1 VLRNSTDSPEGVAP
15 LSPSDRHDNQN
26 PEILLVIRHGKRGQ
40 DLADVAAV
48 ARRLDETI
56 PDLPFTIQRWAI
68 CHANTAPT
76 ATTAVIFKARLPALG
91 EPEEISCTKLRLG
104 PPQFPSYSLPDN
116 AIENRVTELWGEVDC
131 LFSPGQEGCLPGNP
145 LDMLVLVGH
154 QPAIDWFLD
163 GRVDEDVAVA
173 LGEVAAL
180 IRRRGTRG
188 RWHLWWV
195 ITPESQN
202 ALSGLRE
209 KIQSKM
215 TVLAVLAGFSTAVLA
230 ATAIE
235 LAGNAVAR
243 PETRLL
249 MLAAIALFFAS
260 AVVQI
265 GTLLAYDRLMMPH
278 RFWRTRQPRASRSP
292 GELPTGVVER
302 PPSSAGWVVYQESV
316 RLWRWAVNAFIVAG
330 AGVLVLLAAVACNDL
345 ESVVV
350 AGVAAIIVL
359 LALICRREL
368 PPDTGAPD

>member
-1 VLRNSTDSPEGVAP
+1 MAP
-15 LSPSDRHDNQN
+15 LPPRESHKDQN
-26 PEILLVIRHGKRGQ
+26 LDILLVIRHGERGQ
-40 DLADVAAV
+40 ELADVAAV
-48 ARRLDETI
+48 AQRLGETI
-56 PDLPFTIQRWAI
+56 RDLPFTIQHWAI
-68 CHANTAPT
+68 CHPSTAQT
-76 ATTAVIFKARLPALG
+76 AATAEMFKARLAALG
-91 EPEEISCTKLRLG
+91 EPEKTKCTKLRLG
-104 PPQFPSYSLPDN
+104 PSQFPSDPLPDN
-116 AIENRVTELWGEVDC
+116 TIDKRVTELWNEVDC
-131 LFSPGQEGCLPGNP
+131 LFSPKQEGCLPGNP

-180 IRRRGTRG
+180 IRVRGTRG

-195 ITPESQN
+195 ITPQSQN
-202 ALSGLRE
+202 ALPDLRE

-278 RFWRTRQPRASRSP
+278 RFWRTRQPPALRSP
-292 GELPTGVVER
+292 GNLPTGVVER